1 MLSEA
6 KVGVGAHTKIV
17 ADEPHPALMRFA
29 YSCHPPRKGEGE
41 ERAVATNIDSPANSY
56 KT

>member
-17 ADEPHPALMRFA
+17 ADDPHPALMRFA